1 MECLQY
7 LVSQEER
14 SALRY
19 AWFLEDVARVR
30 LRKEYVF
37 WLSEEIGTFVKRH
50 TDVADSAIWYA
61 DVCFPRLDASCRRRG
76 VLACMYLALKVHH
89 DESVSLDEL
98 IGCEIEKSEHILM
111 EAKVLEILEWKL
123 HPPVVSVFISQLG
136 YLLGVKRDAIEAA
149 HEHWRLVSARTK
161 LLDFKSSV
169 KACALLRHF
178 DGKIEA
184 STLAQMCSCSADEIA
199 ACGRVLWRKRRLDGS
214 HAGVEC
220 SL

>member
-14 SALRY
+14 SALPSY
-19 AWFLEDVARVR
+19 TWFLEDVTRVR

-37 WLSEEIGTFVKRH
+37 WLSEEIGAIVKRH
-50 TDVADSAIWYA
+50 PDVADSAIWYA
-61 DVCFPRLDASCRRRG
+61 DVCFPRFDASCRRRG

-89 DESVSLDEL
+89 EELVSLDEL
-98 IGCEIEKSEHILM
+98 LVEDEKPELIMM
-111 EAKVLEILEWKL
+111 EAKVLEILEWRL

-136 YLLGVKRDAIEAA
+136 HLLSVKRDAIEAA
-149 HEHWRLVSARTK
+149 HEHWRLVCARTK
-161 LLDFKSSV
+161 LLHFKSSV

-214 HAGVEC
+214 DAGVEC